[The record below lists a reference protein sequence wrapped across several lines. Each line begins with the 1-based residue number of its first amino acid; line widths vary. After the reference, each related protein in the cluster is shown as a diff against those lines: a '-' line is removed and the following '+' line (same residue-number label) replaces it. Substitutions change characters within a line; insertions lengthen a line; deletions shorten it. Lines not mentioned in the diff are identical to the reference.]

1 MWGLHAYIA
10 NTLSRLSSSAT
21 IVIQCDCELTRSLI
35 ICSTQPYEAQGISNS
50 RCVNGIFS
58 HSFTLLWVQWMDGI
72 FNLCVYIHSAKTKW
86 ESEISMKYIIY
97 TICTLHKYIY
107 SLILWN
113 TFFSIMRICL
123 SKHIYDNS
131 ATGSFIAF
139 EFKFYIWLNTENFA
153 NRHWF
158 FVHCQ

>member
-1 MWGLHAYIA
+1 MWGLHAYIAIA

-35 ICSTQPYEAQGISNS
+35 ICSIQPKEYQIRVVSTAYFPIRLLFFG
-50 RCVNGIFS
+50 CNGWMAYRIC
-58 HSFTLLWVQWMDGI
+58 SF
-72 FNLCVYIHSAKTKW
+72 YIHSAKTKW

-97 TICTLHKYIY
+97 TICTLYKYIY

-153 NRHWF
+153 SRHWF
-158 FVHCQ
+158 FVLCQ